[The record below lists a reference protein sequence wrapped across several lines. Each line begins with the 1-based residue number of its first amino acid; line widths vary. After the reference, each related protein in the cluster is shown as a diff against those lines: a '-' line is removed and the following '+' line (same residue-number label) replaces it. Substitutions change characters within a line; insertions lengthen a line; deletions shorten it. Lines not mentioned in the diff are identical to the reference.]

1 MNRTA
6 KAVCLLL
13 VLCTA
18 LMPVLAGPTKTTTAK
33 APAKAPVNPA
43 FDSGVA
49 LYNRKDYRAAAVQF
63 EAAMKTSPSSPDVI
77 YYCALCNQLSN
88 NRSRAK
94 QLFEYISNNFPTSR
108 VAPMAQTALGQLNT
122 LSSASPGSSAAS
134 VSSSASNV
142 AASLSNRRGGE
153 SDLANVPDVVKIP
166 FEKRGND
173 IIVQVKVNGKQESFI
188 LDTGAQTIAIG
199 ANHLRDWGISASE
212 GRDSYEIGGVGDG
225 KAKGWNQPLDI
236 RLGPI
241 YRKDFVC
248 SIHDNMPGEPLLGQ
262 DFLKS
267 FNINVDDSTRSVVLA
282 KKGSLGA
289 RDISHRSYYG
299 VEIPFKRL
307 PSGHMMVDIKINN
320 KPFPIMFDTGCERT
334 SFAASDWTKLGFSI
348 PDSAQKGKAIG
359 VLGETTAYYFETES
373 IKLGPIEQSPAP
385 VSVTEGSRVSLL
397 GMSFYGTKK
406 YTIDTT
412 RSVIIFDEK

>member
-1 MNRTA
+1 MSRTA
-6 KAVCLLL
+6 KAIGLIAL
-13 VLCTA
+13 VSASLV
-18 LMPVLAGPTKTTTAK
+18 PVFA
-33 APAKAPVNPA
+33 APAKPGASKATASAANPA
-43 FDSGVA
+43 YDSGVA

-63 EAAMKTSPSSPDVI
+63 EAAMKAAPANPDVI

-88 NRSRAK
+88 NRARAK
-94 QLFEYISNNFPTSR
+94 QLFEYISSNFPSSR
-108 VAPMAQTALGQLNT
+108 VASMAQTALGQLST
-122 LSSASPGSSAAS
+122 LSSGSGGSSEGPEQVPTGRP
-134 VSSSASNV
+134 VS
-142 AASLSNRRGGE
+142 RRGNE
-153 SDLANVPDVVKIP
+153 ADLGSVPEVVRVP

-173 IIVQVKVNGKQESFI
+173 IIVQVQVNGKQESFI

-199 ANHLRDWGISASE
+199 ANHLRDWGISTSE

-241 YRKDFVC
+241 YRKNFMC

-267 FNINVDDSTRSVVLA
+267 FNVNIDDSTRSVVLG
-282 KKGSLGA
+282 KKGSIGA
-289 RDISHRSYYG
+289 RDIAHRAYHG

-307 PSGHMMVDIKINN
+307 PSGHMVVEIKINN
-320 KPFPIMFDTGCERT
+320 KAFPILFDTGCERT
-334 SFAASDWTKLGFSI
+334 SFAASDWAKLGFTI
-348 PDSAQKGKAIG
+348 PDTAQKGKAIG

-385 VSVTEGSRVSLL
+385 VSVTEGSHMSLL

-412 RSVIIFDEK
+412 KSVIIFDEK